1 MEKNHYLPKVY
12 LNDLGHGKKENSF
25 PMKFCK
31 SVNSFSWFSEL
42 EIGLENNQI
51 DLVVHSLKDL
61 PSTLP
66 ENMVIG
72 AIMERLDPRDVVIM
86 KKKVTKD
93 DDPMKK
99 DDQKEP
105 KELSDLR
112 KGSILGTSAVR
123 RGAQL
128 RAAFPDLGIIGLDV
142 FDDGYLTIILS

>member
-1 MEKNHYLPKVY
+1 M
-12 LNDLGHGKKENSF
+12 
-25 PMKFCK
+25 
-31 SVNSFSWFSEL
+31 
-42 EIGLENNQI
+42 
-51 DLVVHSLKDL
+51 VVHSLKDL

-86 KKKVTKD
+86 KKKVKKDDYPKTKD
-93 DDPMKK
+93 DKK
-99 DDQKEP
+99 GP

-128 RAAFPDLGIIGLDV
+128 RAEYPHLGIFG
-142 FDDGYLTIILS
+142 FSSFSMMAT

>member
-1 MEKNHYLPKVY
+1 MVFKWNV
-12 LNDLGHGKKENSF
+12 
-25 PMKFCK
+25 
-31 SVNSFSWFSEL
+31 VNLWTNFSWLSEL

-72 AIMERLDPRDVVIM
+72 AIMERLDPRDVVII
-86 KKKVTKD
+86 KKNVKKD
-93 DDPMKK
+93 DDSMEKRRQGKPLR
-99 DDQKEP
+99 
-105 KELSDLR
+105 ELRDLP

-128 RAAFPDLGIIGLDV
+128 RAAYPNLGILNIGIPDA
-142 FDDGYLTIILS
+142 GYLNIIFLY

>member
-1 MEKNHYLPKVY
+1 M
-12 LNDLGHGKKENSF
+12 
-25 PMKFCK
+25 
-31 SVNSFSWFSEL
+31 
-42 EIGLENNQI
+42 
-51 DLVVHSLKDL
+51 

-86 KKKVTKD
+86 KKKV
-93 DDPMKK
+93 KK
-99 DDQKEP
+99 DDATMTKIDEEEP

-128 RAAFPDLGIIGLDV
+128 RAAYPYLGMFRIELLD
-142 FDDGYLTIILS
+142 

>member
-1 MEKNHYLPKVY
+1 M
-12 LNDLGHGKKENSF
+12 
-25 PMKFCK
+25 
-31 SVNSFSWFSEL
+31 
-42 EIGLENNQI
+42 
-51 DLVVHSLKDL
+51 VVHSLKDL

-142 FDDGYLTIILS
+142 FDDGYLTIICSRINR